1 MKYLRPVLIVFLIA
15 LPLISAVGQ
24 VDPKEKARKEEERKQ
39 LLQRK
44 TLALIDEI
52 ATETSTLKL
61 PENRLALLAEA
72 ADLMW
77 QYDHKRARSIYL
89 DAFSNLTLLTI
100 PGQNK
105 DEKKRRQELLFATL
119 TLRTELLLNVARRDA
134 QFALDLL
141 RLAPPVPPELSS
153 ERYFLPDL
161 EQMIATEAAQR
172 DPQRALK
179 RAREILAGKLT
190 HELINLLY
198 RLNQLDQDLGS
209 RFAGEII
216 DKLQTRD
223 LSSDPIASWIAPE
236 LIISSRPA
244 KESSG
249 LGARG
254 LLKLTREQRRQLVD
268 MVATAILGLSGNG
281 TLLNSVTEI
290 MPEIEEFAPE
300 RAALLQK
307 KAAAFNETLNK
318 EQKAWRQFNSLV
330 RNGTPE
336 EILAA
341 SQRTESDDQRRMLQQ
356 QAVIVA
362 VMRNRAESLRD
373 YLENQL
379 KDEGLRKELTDA
391 IDAEQ
396 INASVNKGDADA
408 LRKLLSHARLKEQR
422 ARSMA
427 ELAILLEKK
436 GDHEEA
442 LKLLDE
448 AQDLIKYDFSS
459 DTQTNA
465 LLALVAAYALVE
477 PPRAFAIIE
486 AAIDRANDQITK
498 LLLVD
503 KIMKTG
509 VVKNGEIILR
519 NSGIFSDFVMLKY
532 GKSLAALANFDFD
545 RTKAIADRLSRN
557 ELRIYARKILAQG
570 LLQQQHTNAT
580 GENQ

>member
-1 MKYLRPVLIVFLIA
+1 MVFLMA
-15 LPLISAVGQ
+15 LALTSAAGQ
-24 VDPKEKARKEEERKQ
+24 TDLKEKARKEEERKL

-44 TLALIDEI
+44 TFALIDEI
-52 ATETSTLKL
+52 AAETSTLKL

-77 QYDHKRARSIYL
+77 QHDQKRARSIFL
-89 DAFSNLTLLTI
+89 DAFNNLTIMTI
-100 PGQNK
+100 RSQNK
-105 DEKKRRQELLFATL
+105 DETKRRQELLFATL
-119 TLRTELLLNVARRDA
+119 TLRSELLLNIARRDS

-141 RLAPPVPPELSS
+141 RSAPPVPPELSS
-153 ERYFLPDL
+153 ARYFLPDL
-161 EQMIATEAAQR
+161 EQMIAAEAAHR

-179 RAREILAGKLT
+179 HAREILAGKIT
-190 HELINLLY
+190 HELLNLLY
-198 RLNQLDQDLGS
+198 RLNQLDQDLGAK
-209 RFAGEII
+209 FAGEII

-223 LSSDPIASWIAPE
+223 LSSDPIASWIASE
-236 LIISSRPA
+236 LLISSRTA

-268 MVATAILGLSGNG
+268 MIATAILGLSGNS
-281 TLLNSVTEI
+281 TLLNAVTQI

-307 KAAAFNETLNK
+307 KAAAFDATLNK
-318 EQKAWRQFNSLV
+318 EQKEWRRFNSV
-330 RNGTPE
+330 VSNGTPE

-341 SQRTESDDQRRMLQQ
+341 AQQTENNDQRRMLHQ
-356 QAVIVA
+356 QAVVVA
-362 VMRNRAESLRD
+362 VMRNRADSLRD
-373 YLENQL
+373 YLANEL
-379 KDEGLRKELTDA
+379 KDDGLRRELTDA
-391 IDAEQ
+391 IDMEQ

-408 LRKLLSHARLKEQR
+408 LRKLVSRARLKEQR

-427 ELAILLEKK
+427 ELALLLEKK

-448 AQDLIKYDFSS
+448 AQDLIKDDFSS

-477 PPRAFAIIE
+477 PARAFAIIE

-498 LLLVD
+498 VLLVD

-519 NSGIFSDFVMLKY
+519 NSGILSDFVMLKY

-570 LLQQQHTNAT
+570 LLQQQHTRGT